1 MDRSEEKTMG
11 QRLEDHPTVKRYHEM
26 LANRDPSI
34 DREPLEASW
43 LRDAA
48 LESGADDAGFV
59 EIQREELADQKLD
72 ILSIFPETQ
81 ALVSFVIRLNPENIR
96 SVSRAVSDL
105 EYKEGFHEADRVAR
119 ALSDRLRQK
128 GVHSCYFA
136 SGFPMNLENWPGK
149 MWSVSHKPIA
159 VAAGLGHLG
168 LHRILI
174 HPVFG
179 SFIVLSTLLMD
190 RAVSHYGSPLDFN
203 PCIDCKLCV
212 AACPVGAI
220 SGDGHFNFV
229 NCLTHNYRDRLGGFS
244 DWVESITESRGRKDY
259 RKRVSD
265 PETVSMWQSLSYGI
279 CNKSS
284 YCMAACPAGDERIGR
299 YLLDRKGYVSRVLKP
314 LQDKEETIYALPGS
328 DAVVHVSKHF
338 PRKTV
343 KQVRNG
349 IRAQSV
355 QAFLTSLPL
364 LFQRDQS
371 KGLRATYHFTFT
383 GKETLEGTV
392 VIRDGALETAEGL
405 SGKPDLRLVADS
417 ETWLKFLAKEEN
429 LPWALLRRRIRIKGS
444 PKLMRAFARCFAA

>member
-1 MDRSEEKTMG
+1 MSRSEEKAMG
-11 QRLEDHPTVKRYHEM
+11 QRLEDHPTVKRYRETV
-26 LANRDPSI
+26 ANHAPKLDP
-34 DREPLEASW
+34 EPLEADW
-43 LRDAA
+43 LRGAAFDA
-48 LESGADDAGFV
+48 GADDAGFV
-59 EIQREELADQKLD
+59 EIHRKELADQKTD
-72 ILSIFPETQ
+72 ILSIFPDTQ
-81 ALVSFVIRLNPENIR
+81 TLLSIIIRLNPENIR

-119 ALSDRLRQK
+119 NLSARLRQE
-128 GVHSCYFA
+128 GVRTSYFA

-179 SFIVLSTLLMD
+179 SFNVLSTLLMD
-190 RAVSHYGSPLDFN
+190 RAVSHNGSPLDFN

-220 SGDGHFNFV
+220 GADGHFNFV

-244 DWVESITESRGRKDY
+244 DWVENITESRGRKDY

-284 YCMAACPAGDERIGR
+284 YCMAACPAGDERIGQ
-299 YLLDRKGYVSRVLKP
+299 YLQDRKGYVSQVLKP

-328 DAVVHVSKHF
+328 DAVAHVSKHF
-338 PRKTV
+338 PKKTV
-343 KQVRNG
+343 KQVGNG

-371 KGLRATYHFTFT
+371 KGLHATYHFTFT

-392 VIRDGALETAEGL
+392 VIRDGSLETAEGL
-405 SGKPDLRLVADS
+405 SGKPDLRLAADS
-417 ETWLKFLAKEEN
+417 ETWLRFLAKEAS
-429 LPWALLRRRIRIKGS
+429 LPWALLNRRIRIKGS

>member
-1 MDRSEEKTMG
+1 MKSSEEIAMG
-11 QRLEDHPTVKRYHEM
+11 QRLEDHPTVKRYQERV
-26 LANRDPSI
+26 AARAVI
-34 DREPLEASW
+34 IEREPLEAKW
-43 LRDAA
+43 LREAA
-48 LESGADDAGFV
+48 LEAGADDAGFV
-59 EIQREELADQKLD
+59 EIERAELADQKMD
-72 ILSIFPETQ
+72 ILSIFPDTQ
-81 ALVSFVIRLNPENIR
+81 AFVSLVMRLNPENIR

-105 EYKEGFHEADRVAR
+105 EYKEGFHAVDRVAR
-119 ALSDRLRQK
+119 NLSARLRQK
-128 GVHSCYFA
+128 GVRTTYFA
-136 SGFPMNLENWPGK
+136 SAFPMNLENWPGK

-179 SFIVLSTLLMD
+179 SFNVLSTLLMD
-190 RAVSHYGSPLDFN
+190 RAVSQYGKPLDFN

-220 SGDGHFNFV
+220 GTDGYFNFV

-244 DWVESITESRGRKDY
+244 DWVENIAESRGRKDY

-284 YCMAACPAGDERIGR
+284 YCMAACPAGDELIGH
-299 YLLDRKGYVSRVLKP
+299 YLEDRKGYVSRVLKP

-328 DAVVHVSKHF
+328 DVEAHVSKHF
-338 PRKTV
+338 PNKNV
-343 KQVRNG
+343 KRVGNG

-355 QAFLTSLPL
+355 RAFLTSLPL

-371 KGLRATYHFTFT
+371 KGLHATYHFTFT
-383 GKETLEGTV
+383 GRETLEGTV
-392 VIRDGALETAEGL
+392 VIRDGSLETAEGL
-405 SGKPDLRLVADS
+405 SGKPDLHLVADS
-417 ETWLKFLAKEEN
+417 DTWLKFLAKEEN

>member
-1 MDRSEEKTMG
+1 MG
-11 QRLEDHPTVKRYHEM
+11 QRLEDHPTVKRYQERV
-26 LANRDPSI
+26 AGRAVVT
-34 DREPLEASW
+34 DREPLEAKW
-43 LRDAA
+43 LREAV
-48 LESGADDAGFV
+48 LEAGADDAGFV
-59 EIQREELADQKLD
+59 EIQREELADQKVD
-72 ILSIFPETQ
+72 ILSIFPDTQ
-81 ALVSFVIRLNPENIR
+81 ALVSLVIRLNPENIR

-105 EYKEGFHEADRVAR
+105 EYKEGFHAVDRVAR
-119 ALSDRLRQK
+119 NLSARLRLE
-128 GVHSCYFA
+128 GVRATYFA
-136 SGFPMNLENWPGK
+136 SAFPMNLENWPGK

-179 SFIVLSTLLMD
+179 SFNVLSTLLID
-190 RAVSHYGSPLDFN
+190 RAVSHYGRPLDFN

-220 SGDGHFNFV
+220 GADGYFNFV

-244 DWVESITESRGRKDY
+244 DWVENIAESRGRKDY

-284 YCMAACPAGDERIGR
+284 YCMAACPAGEELIGP
-299 YLLDRKGYVSRVLKP
+299 YLQDRKGYMSRVLKP

-328 DAVVHVSKHF
+328 DVVAHVSKHF
-338 PRKTV
+338 PNKAV
-343 KQVRNG
+343 KQVGNG

-355 QAFLTSLPL
+355 RAFLTSLPL

-371 KGLRATYHFTFT
+371 KGLRAIYHFTFT
-383 GKETLEGTV
+383 GKEPLEGTV
-392 VIRDGALETAEGL
+392 GIRDGSLEVAEGL
-405 SGKPDLRLVADS
+405 AGKSDLHLVADS
-417 ETWLKFLAKEEN
+417 DTWLKFLAKEEN
-429 LPWALLRRRIRIKGS
+429 LLWALMRRRIRIKGS